1 MGQEATPEL
10 EGAAAAVVPAEEP
23 TTQVK
28 PGLKLY
34 DLTQF
39 LPEMEPDVSY
49 ARVGLCI
56 LSSIGNPS

>member
-1 MGQEATPEL
+1 MGQEATPES
-10 EGAAAAVVPAEEP
+10 EGAAAAVAPAEEP
-23 TTQVK
+23 ATQVK

-49 ARVGLCI
+49 VRVGLRI
-56 LSSIGNPS
+56 LSSIETTS